1 MPDKSVDFL
10 IHSSF
15 SNISLVVLIVVL
27 LFGERWIMSRWVG
40 TIWNESIGTPLK
52 CVEWWE
58 SVPDETVDLFVHSSL
73 GDVLLVVLSLVEAV
87 ASVHVF
93 VVAGSLERRWVR
105 SVGNEW
111 EVASHSGVEWW
122 QVTSNESMDLL
133 IHTSLCNIFIVVLVM
148 VMFLVLSKRVPS
160 ENTIIS
166 PWLRFSFLTIDS
178 RDNATCK
185 IVNFRIIAALIHIL
199 ELGLL
204 LMLNKRLWGLSS
216 FATIKGWS
224 IRRMFN
230 LVNWGGDR
238 SGEAV
243 NFCVHL
249 SLSNI
254 WVLSVV
260 MFPLMEAITSI
271 VAVVARSL
279 EG

>member
-1 MPDKSVDFL
+1 MICEQTKL
-10 IHSSF
+10 QI
-15 SNISLVVLIVVL
+15 
-27 LFGERWIMSRWVG
+27 FGK
-40 TIWNESIGTPLK
+40 IWNESIGTPLK

-111 EVASHSGVEWW
+111 ESASHSGVEWW

-148 VMFLVLSKRVPS
+148 VMFLVLSKRIPS
-160 ENTIIS
+160 KDSILS

-178 RDNATCK
+178 RDNAACK
-185 IVNFRIIAALIHIL
+185 IVNFRIITALIHIL

-204 LMLNKRLWGLSS
+204 LMLNKRLGFSASIASPINEIEHSS
-216 FATIKGWS
+216 NAPALNG
-224 IRRMFN
+224 
-230 LVNWGGDR
+230 
-238 SGEAV
+238 GEAAEAPE
-243 NFCVHL
+243 
-249 SLSNI
+249 SLVQHKKKTKLKDMNERGYDSEVYDFASGI
-254 WVLSVV
+254 VS
-260 MFPLMEAITSI
+260 AIN
-271 VAVVARSL
+271 
-279 EG
+279 G